1 MNTMRLL
8 TLISAILFVSLS
20 FNVSA
25 QRAIEV
31 FNNDG
36 DAFFIYLNGE
46 KQNKEAQTRVTLYDL
61 KSEWYKGKIVFQE
74 KGIPEIEKNLM
85 TKPGKKVTYTIKKN
99 RKGDYKLRFFSEME
113 FERSAAKK
121 ETKPQKTTV
130 STSTAAPQKNR
141 TTETHTVQTTTT
153 TSPEKTNENVNISI
167 NTQMNEQGATV
178 NVSGG
183 ETTESGTVTVTTTTE
198 GKPRKKTNN
207 AQMTVSSTTTTTSSS
222 SSSST
227 NFTEQPVQK
236 REATRGC
243 MMSATAFE
251 KAKKS
256 IEGKTFEDSK
266 MTMAKQITKS
276 HCLTATQIKEVM
288 ELLEYESTRVEY
300 AQFAYPKCQNKN
312 EYYIVNDAFEYES
325 SIDEL
330 NEFIDAQ

>member
-1 MNTMRLL
+1 MRLL
-8 TLISAILFVSLS
+8 TLISAILFVSFA

-61 KSEWYKGKIVFQE
+61 KSEWYKGKIVFQ
-74 KGIPEIEKNLM
+74 KNGIPEIEKNLM

-99 RKGDYKLRFFSEME
+99 RKGAYKLRFFSEME

-183 ETTESGTVTVTTTTE
+183 ETTESETVKVTTTTE
-198 GKPRKKTNN
+198 GNPQKKSNN
-207 AQMTVSSTTTTTSSS
+207 AQMTFSSTTTTTTTSSS

-256 IEGKTFEDSK
+256 IAGKTFEDSK

>member
-1 MNTMRLL
+1 MRLL
-8 TLISAILFVSLS
+8 TLISAILFVSFT

-36 DAFFIYLNGE
+36 EAFFIYLNGQ

-61 KSEWYKGKIVFQE
+61 KSEWYKGKIVFQK

-99 RKGDYKLRFFSEME
+99 RKGAYKLRFFSEME

-121 ETKPQKTTV
+121 ETKPQKKTV
-130 STSTAAPQKNR
+130 STSTAAPQKNQ

-153 TSPEKTNENVNISI
+153 ASPENTNENVNISI

-222 SSSST
+222 SRSST
-227 NFTEQPVQK
+227 NFSEQPVQK
-236 REATRGC
+236 REATPGC

-256 IEGKTFEDSK
+256 IAGKTFEDSK

>member
-1 MNTMRLL
+1 MRLL
-8 TLISAILFVSLS
+8 TLISAILFVSFT

-31 FNNDG
+31 FNNEG

-61 KSEWYKGKIVFQE
+61 KSEWYKGKIVFQK

-99 RKGDYKLRFFSEME
+99 RKGAYKLRFFSEME

-130 STSTAAPQKNR
+130 STSSTAAPQKTQ

-153 TSPEKTNENVNISI
+153 ASPENTSENVNISI

-183 ETTESGTVTVTTTTE
+183 ETTESGTVRVTTTTE
-198 GKPRKKTNN
+198 GKPHKKTNN
-207 AQMTVSSTTTTTSSS
+207 AQMTFSSTTTTSSS
-222 SSSST
+222 SSSTTSYH
-227 NFTEQPVQK
+227 EQPAQK
-236 REATRGC
+236 REATPGC
-243 MMSATAFE
+243 MMSTTAFE

-256 IEGKTFEDSK
+256 IAGKTFEDSK